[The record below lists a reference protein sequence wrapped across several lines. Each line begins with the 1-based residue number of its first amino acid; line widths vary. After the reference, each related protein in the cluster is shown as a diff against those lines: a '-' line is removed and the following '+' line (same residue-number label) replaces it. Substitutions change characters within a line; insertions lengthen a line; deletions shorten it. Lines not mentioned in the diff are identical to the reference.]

1 MSKPI
6 TLLASFGLALLL
18 SLAGTARDAYAA
30 TAYNTFDVS
39 EGESAVAAANLQ
51 EGLSEFHLMLSSLE
65 TSSFDAAA
73 QHKLN
78 AASSLS
84 DAVGGFNAV
93 VSLESENVTLSRDPE
108 EYGQLSRR
116 LESLGIS
123 IPATRTELAQLA
135 MTMTSQFQETLANL
149 SIENL
154 NSIQDQIHDLIYMSL
169 RLQNIGVLASR
180 VWRTQLN

>member
-1 MSKPI
+1 MSKSI
-6 TLLASFGLALLL
+6 TLLASFGPALLL

-51 EGLSEFHLMLSSLE
+51 EGLSEFQLMLSSLE
-65 TSSFDAAA
+65 ASSFDAAA

-78 AASSLS
+78 PASSLS
-84 DAVGGFNAV
+84 DAVSGFNAV
-93 VSLESENVTLSRDPE
+93 VSLESGNVALSINSE

-116 LESLGIS
+116 LEFLRIS

-149 SIENL
+149 TIRNL
-154 NSIQDQIHDLIYMSL
+154 NSIRGQIHDLILMSL
-169 RLQNIGVLASR
+169 RPQDIGVLASR